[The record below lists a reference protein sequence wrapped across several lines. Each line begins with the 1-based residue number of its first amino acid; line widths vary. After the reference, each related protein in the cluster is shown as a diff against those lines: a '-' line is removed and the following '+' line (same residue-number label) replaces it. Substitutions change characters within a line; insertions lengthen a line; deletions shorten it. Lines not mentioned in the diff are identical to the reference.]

1 MALILLINLGAFVGW
16 LASIVMRLEAP
27 RTIIRMMG
35 IGVAASLVTGLIA
48 NGGAFLGSLSWLAA
62 GVALV
67 ATILATIIYFV
78 ALHREV
84 QA

>member
-16 LASIVMRLEAP
+16 LASIVLRMEAP
-27 RTIIRMMG
+27 GTIIRMMG
-35 IGVAASLVTGLIA
+35 IGIAASLVAGLIA
-48 NGGAFLGSLSWLAA
+48 NGGVFLGSLSWLAA
-62 GVALV
+62 GAAFVTAI
-67 ATILATIIYFV
+67 AATIIYFV